1 VNLGVVQSDAEMELK
16 KIDTVWGGQDPRVE
30 RGGVGSEC
38 INGRRARSIGGGVW
52 TPLHLPTDKASWR
65 TKKEVPTKRPEITW
79 NFPQCWPESKA
90 STGNPACQARRS
102 GGRGV
107 PVAVRWMKQQSKW
120 LDTRQQVSKQVGCV
134 CVENVW
140 RYVDDVGGVAAMFEL
155 ISPVRCSN
163 ELLKLIIGPGTKG
176 TYLSIIMIYS
186 HRVDSTLI

>member
-1 VNLGVVQSDAEMELK
+1 MGVNLGVVQSDAGMEVK

-30 RGGVGSEC
+30 KGGVGGEC

-65 TKKEVPTKRPEITW
+65 TKKEPDKAARITW

-107 PVAVRWMKQQSKW
+107 PVAVRWMKQQSSW
-120 LDTRQQVSKQVGCV
+120 MDTREYYHCSSSGSG
-134 CVENVW
+134 
-140 RYVDDVGGVAAMFEL
+140 RYVDDVGDVAAMFEL
-155 ISPVRCSN
+155 ISPVRCSS
-163 ELLKLIIGPGTKG
+163 ELLKSIIGPGTKG